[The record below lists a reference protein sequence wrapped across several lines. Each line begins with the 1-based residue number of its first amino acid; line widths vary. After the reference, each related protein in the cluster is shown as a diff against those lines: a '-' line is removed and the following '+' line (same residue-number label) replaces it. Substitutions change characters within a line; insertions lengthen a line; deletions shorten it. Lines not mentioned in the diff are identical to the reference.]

1 MHDVIVLGKGPAGI
15 QAALY
20 IKRAN
25 LDVLIIAKDGG
36 ALLKTDK
43 IANYYGVKTISGSD
57 LVDLGVQQAK
67 ELGIEIIDAE
77 VTGISQETGDI
88 FRIDTVTSHFKS
100 KSVIIATG
108 SPRTTVKI
116 SGLTQLEGKGVS
128 YCAVCDAF
136 FYRNKSVG
144 VIGHGA
150 YALHEAQELLPLVG
164 KLTLFTNGL
173 APDVAF
179 PSSIDVVTQ
188 KIVQIIGTDNLE
200 GVKLEDSTIHSLD
213 GLFIALGSASS
224 SDLAQKVGALTEKS
238 KIVTDEKQH
247 TNVPG
252 LFAAGDCTKG
262 TMQIAKAV
270 NDGMNAGMEAIK
282 YVREKK

>member
-1 MHDVIVLGKGPAGI
+1 MYDVIVLGKGPAGI

-25 LDVLIIAKDGG
+25 LNVLIIAKEGG
-36 ALLKTDK
+36 ALLKSEK
-43 IANYYGVKTISGSD
+43 IANYYGVKPISGPE
-57 LVDLGVQQAK
+57 LVEMGVSQAE
-67 ELGIEIIDAE
+67 ELGIEIIEGE
-77 VTGISQETGDI
+77 VTGISMDAQEI
-88 FRIDTVTSHFKS
+88 FTVDTAVSHYVG

-108 SPRTTVKI
+108 SPRTTAKI
-116 SGLTQLEGKGVS
+116 PGIAQLEGKGVS

-136 FYRNKSVG
+136 FYRNQHVG
-144 VIGHGA
+144 VIGHSA

-173 APDVAF
+173 PAEVQF
-179 PSSIDVVTQ
+179 PSSIEVITQ
-188 KIVQIIGTDNLE
+188 KISQVLGMDDLE
-200 GVKLEDSTIHSLD
+200 GVLLEDGTNVTLM

-224 SDLAQKVGALTEKS
+224 CDLAQKVGAITEGT
-238 KIVTDEKQH
+238 KIMVNEKQH

-252 LFAAGDCTKG
+252 LFAAGDCTPG

-270 NDGMNAGMEAIK
+270 SDGMNAGLEAII
-282 YVREKK
+282 YVRAKK

>member
-1 MHDVIVLGKGPAGI
+1 MHDVIILGKGPAGI

-36 ALLKTDK
+36 ALLKSDK
-43 IANYYGVKTISGSD
+43 IANYYGVKTISGPD
-57 LVDLGVQQAK
+57 LVALGIQQAK

-88 FRIDTVTSHFKS
+88 FRIDTVAAQFKG
-100 KSVIIATG
+100 KTLIIATG

-116 SGLTQLEGKGVS
+116 PGLSRLEGKGVS

-136 FYRNKSVG
+136 FYRKKAVG

-173 APDVAF
+173 SPEVTF
-179 PSSIDVVTQ
+179 PNAIEVIPQSINAVL
-188 KIVQIIGTDNLE
+188 GTDALE
-200 GVKLEDSTIHSLD
+200 GVQLADGTIIALD

-224 SDLAQKVGALTEKS
+224 SDLAQKVGALTEKT
-238 KIVTDEKQH
+238 KIITDERQH

-252 LFAAGDCTKG
+252 LFAAGDCTPG

-270 NDGMNAGMEAIK
+270 NDGMNAGMEAIR